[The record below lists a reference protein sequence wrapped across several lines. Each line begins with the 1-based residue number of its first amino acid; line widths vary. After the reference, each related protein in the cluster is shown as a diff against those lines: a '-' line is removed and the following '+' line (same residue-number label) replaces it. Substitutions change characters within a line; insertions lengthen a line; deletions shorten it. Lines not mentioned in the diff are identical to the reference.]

1 MYYLTIIKISQEK
14 SRHTEQKDVDNVGKK
29 NYNNGIQNRK
39 RGENMGERDKKIL
52 KTIAE
57 ALPKMSEFD
66 KGYFLGTA
74 EAKAADKKRN
84 KKDSESSIGTG

>member
-1 MYYLTIIKISQEK
+1 MNEK
-14 SRHTEQKDVDNVGKK
+14 
-29 NYNNGIQNRK
+29 
-39 RGENMGERDKKIL
+39 DKEIL

-74 EAKAADKKRN
+74 EARAAEKQRKKKGLEVSTR
-84 KKDSESSIGTG
+84 TG